1 MKFSSKGENKMKEG
15 KNIILAISGQAGV
28 GKTTT
33 VEELEKVLKE
43 LGIEV
48 NKRCVGKD
56 SRPLILERYMQ
67 YLREEHPEIKEPEKM
82 TIDDAHADPKFSTI
96 IRKELDAIIDADTV
110 RFGEEVASTYTPNTW
125 HIGEGR
131 MAWFFIPDA
140 ISIMI
145 VANDEAKG
153 KRAFNDKSRG
163 FKSEEE
169 AAEAC
174 KLRSEEER
182 KRYLARYGI
191 DLADLSNYDIILDTS
206 NLTPREAALKLIQEV
221 IKFRKKEV
229 EADTIEQKKEDE
241 GR

>member
-1 MKFSSKGENKMKEG
+1 MKER

-33 VEELEKVLKE
+33 VEELEKVLNE

-48 NKRCVGKD
+48 NKKCVGKD

-67 YLREEHPEIKEPEKM
+67 YLKEEHPEIQEPEKM

-96 IRKELDAIIDADTV
+96 IRKELDSIIDADTV
-110 RFGEEVASTYTPNTW
+110 KFGKEVASTYTPNTW
-125 HIGEGR
+125 HIVEGR
-131 MAWFFIPDA
+131 MAWHFVPDA

-153 KRAFNDKSRG
+153 KRAFNDESRG

-206 NLTPREAALKLIQEV
+206 NLTAREAALKLIQEV
-221 IKFRKKEV
+221 IKFRKRE
-229 EADTIEQKKEDE
+229 ELNANTIEKKKEDE